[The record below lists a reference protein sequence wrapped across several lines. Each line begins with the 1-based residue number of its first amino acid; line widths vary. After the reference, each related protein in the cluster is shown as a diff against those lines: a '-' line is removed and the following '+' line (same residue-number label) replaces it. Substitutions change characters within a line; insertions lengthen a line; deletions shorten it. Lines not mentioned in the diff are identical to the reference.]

1 MTRMNPMVRALSER
15 VRRPATK
22 QILVGLLL
30 TAPAGL
36 ATIRGIE
43 PDAGAT
49 AREPITLAPVVASAP
64 KAEESV
70 VVFAQEYRI
79 STSLAE
85 DIHTAAKE
93 AKISPRVAFGL
104 VRAESS
110 FRTAAV
116 SPVGAIGLTQLM
128 PATARW
134 LEPGITR
141 QQLRNP
147 ETNLRVGFKYLR
159 QLIDKYDGNEELALL
174 AFNRGPGTVDKLL
187 KRGRNPDNGYA
198 EKVLTGKSRK
208 HVALMNAKFGPKKR
222 RRS

>member
-1 MTRMNPMVRALSER
+1 MKRFDPMVRALSER

-43 PDAGAT
+43 PDAAML
-49 AREPITLAPVVASAP
+49 REPVVLAPVVASAP
-64 KAEESV
+64 KTEASV
-70 VVFAQEYRI
+70 VEFAQEYKI

-85 DIHTAAKE
+85 DIHVAAKE
-93 AKISPRVAFGL
+93 ANISPRVAFGL

-110 FRTAAV
+110 FRSAAV

-159 QLIDKYDGNEELALL
+159 QLIEKYDGNEELALT

-198 EKVLTGKSRK
+198 EKVMTGKSSK